1 MSTIRLIAGLARERA
16 RTTVFRVA
24 AVAALFAIAL
34 VAALLA
40 QDVRSWR
47 NTLADDAIRYSISPS
62 AQERWTAPTYLPAGL
77 SARLLGVAPDRR
89 WLSALRFFA
98 LADSLDPRSLIE
110 PRNKALLQTTE
121 RSLGLAAQDSDPVLA
136 SRAYTLL
143 GAILFK
149 DSQGGFSP
157 DLATTLA
164 SIAAM
169 QNAVRVADGRNKQAE
184 ADLELML
191 RQFQADLSPSDQRQA
206 NNQGSRRSGKVV
218 GRGKGIPPTSAA
230 EGNY

>member
-1 MSTIRLIAGLARERA
+1 MNTVRLLAARARQRA
-16 RTTVFRVA
+16 RTPVFRLGA
-24 AVAALFAIAL
+24 AAAMLAIAL

-47 NTLADDAIRYSISPS
+47 NTLADDAMRYTISPR
-62 AQERWTAPTYLPAGL
+62 AQEQWTAPTYLPASL
-77 SARLLGVAPDRR
+77 SARVLGVAPDRH

-98 LADSLDPRSLIE
+98 LANAIDPRTVSVL
-110 PRNKALLQTTE
+110 RNETLLQTAE
-121 RSLGLAAQDSDPVLA
+121 KSLARAAEDPDPALA
-136 SRAYTLL
+136 SRAYAML

-149 DSQGGFSP
+149 HAQGGFSP

-184 ADLELML
+184 ADLELLL
-191 RQFQADLSPSDQRQA
+191 RQFQADLSPSDQQQA
-206 NNQGSRRSGKVV
+206 NNQGSRRGGKVV
-218 GRGKGIPPTSAA
+218 GRGKGIPPTNAA